1 MEIAHWNNGVKELG
15 IWLRAWLRALM
26 FIDLGESFSNPTLG
40 NNEMFIVLSA
50 GLGSGVEFSVAE
62 MPNGECTRG
71 LSSAWPSGGN
81 LKNDGIDGSESFTP
95 TPFLNTM
102 LSQTHARCKS
112 PSPVI
117 TSGEPRPISAWRRL
131 AEPLLWE

>member
-1 MEIAHWNNGVKELG
+1 MTKTEHGIAHWNNGVSELG
-15 IWLRAWLRALM
+15 IWLSAWLRALM
-26 FIDLGESFSNPTLG
+26 FNDLGESFSFPALDGDELPPT
-40 NNEMFIVLSA
+40 EFDAALSI
-50 GLGSGVEFSVAE
+50 GLVSGVGFSVVGI
-62 MPNGECTRG
+62 PSGECTRG

-81 LKNDGIDGSESFTP
+81 LKNEGIDGSESFTP

-117 TSGEPRPISAWRRL
+117 TSGVPLPISA
-131 AEPLLWE
+131 

>member
-1 MEIAHWNNGVKELG
+1 
-15 IWLRAWLRALM
+15 M
-26 FIDLGESFSNPTLG
+26 FNDLGESFSFPALDGDELPPTK
-40 NNEMFIVLSA
+40 FDAALSI
-50 GLGSGVEFSVAE
+50 GLVSGVGFSVE
-62 MPNGECTRG
+62 GIPSGECTRG

-81 LKNDGIDGSESFTP
+81 LKNEGIDGSESFTP

-117 TSGEPRPISAWRRL
+117 TSGVPLPISA
-131 AEPLLWE
+131 